1 MLTVDVPNK
10 LKARFNKRDN
20 LQIALLGVVSFMGDL
35 LKLHCFLNTGGVSS
49 FQYQVNINV
58 FQNQRCCVLTA
69 IHRKPDMPLKLEQ
82 NSSLKLHHT
91 VWDE

>member
-1 MLTVDVPNK
+1 MLTVDVPIK

-20 LQIALLGVVSFMGDL
+20 LQIALLGVVSFMCDL

-58 FQNQRCCVLTA
+58 FQNHRCRVLTA
-69 IHRKPDMPLKLEQ
+69 IRRKSDMPLKLEQ
-82 NSSLKLHHT
+82 NSSLKRHHT

>member
-20 LQIALLGVVSFMGDL
+20 LQIALPSVVSFMGDL
-35 LKLHCFLNTGGVSS
+35 LKLHCFLKTGGISS

-58 FQNQRCCVLTA
+58 FQNQRCHVLTA
-69 IHRKPDMPLKLEQ
+69 IHRKSDMPLKLEQ
-82 NSSLKLHHT
+82 NGLH
-91 VWDE
+91 